1 MQNERGRAETGHD
14 HIRAQCDQIGRVL
27 AQARPI
33 AAAPTSVDP
42 QVTPDGPARLL
53 QPLGE
58 RRDAGLDACMDEITD
73 PIVARHDQAHLRPH

>member
-1 MQNERGRAETGHD
+1 MQNERGRADTGHD

-58 RRDAGLDACMDEITD
+58 RRDARL
-73 PIVARHDQAHLRPH
+73 